1 MRALFAAGTGEFY
14 VNGYRYVEYFHELD
28 HRWELCAPF
37 FYTGTLTD
45 FDMIAVVSGG
55 GKSGQA
61 GAIKNAAAK
70 ALQNYNRKKYRPILK
85 KSTNKQCTADHAPAL
100 QQQAHSARQGP
111 RGRVERRVAADAA

>member
-1 MRALFAAGTGEFY
+1 MLHVCALFSAGTGEFY

-85 KSTNKQCTADHAPAL
+85 KSTNKQHSQTT
-100 QQQAHSARQGP
+100 QRRSARQLA
-111 RGRVERRVAADAA
+111 RSAWATSQS